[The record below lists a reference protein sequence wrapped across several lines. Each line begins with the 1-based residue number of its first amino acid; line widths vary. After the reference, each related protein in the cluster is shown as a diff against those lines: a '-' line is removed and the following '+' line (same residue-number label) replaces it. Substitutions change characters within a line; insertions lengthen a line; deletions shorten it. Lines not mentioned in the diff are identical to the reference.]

1 VDWLVMDQKSEKK
14 LPKLRQN
21 LKILKT
27 SAGEDGSKRWL
38 LFVPIQNKYFT
49 IALDTFELISKWN
62 ENKTGSEFLADLEK
76 EGYELDQASL
86 DVFVHFIVVSGL
98 TVTDNHEGVLRL
110 ANTSK
115 TAKKNIFKWLIHNY
129 LFIRIPIFKPDKWL
143 NQNLHFVHFF
153 YSNLWRNTVLFLGF
167 IGIVLVLRRWDAYT
181 STFQHFFSKEGLF
194 FYFISLLFIK
204 SLHELGHAFTAKKY
218 GCKIPSMGVAF
229 LVLFPVLYTDTTDS
243 WKLKSKHKRLQI
255 VLAGIKVE
263 LYLAMLATFLWSF
276 TPDGIINS
284 ILFML
289 ATTSWITS
297 ILLNISPFMRFDGYY
312 ALSDWSGSANLQP
325 RSFAMAKWYIRGLVL
340 GLREEAPEYLS
351 RKKRN
356 FFIIYA
362 ILTAIYRFFLFL
374 GIAVLVYYFAF
385 KVLGIILFLVEII
398 WFILLPIYKE
408 LKIWWNKKEKI
419 TLNKNN
425 KISLAVFFMLLFI
438 FFIPWNNKINLPA
451 ILQVENYTDI
461 YASKEAQIVF
471 INFKSG
477 DRVNKGDVLL
487 SLNSP
492 NLSLSIEKC
501 EQEIETIK
509 LELKK
514 QAGSKEILA
523 KIFLLEENLI
533 RKEKELEGL
542 VGVNTKLTLVAPFD
556 GYIYFND
563 IYAANQWVNPKEPIL
578 SIYEPNDFKIKAFCP
593 EGRIRDI
600 DINSASY
607 FISNLGEVNTFD
619 TNINSI
625 SEVSTPYLRYPE
637 LSSEYGGDIATRND
651 SRQRMYSEEAY
662 YQINADV
669 LNSNRVFKTRTK
681 GTLVVS
687 GVRRSIA
694 KIFLLKFASVLI
706 RESGF

>member
-1 VDWLVMDQKSEKK
+1 MNQESEKK
-14 LPKLRQN
+14 LPKLRQD
-21 LKILKT
+21 LKILQT

-38 LFVPIQNKYFT
+38 LFDPIQNKYFT

-62 ENKTGSEFLADLEK
+62 ENKTGSEFLADLQK
-76 EGYELDQASL
+76 EGYEFDQASL
-86 DVFVHFIVVSGL
+86 DTFIHFIVASGL

-110 ANTSK
+110 VNTSEL
-115 TAKKNIFKWLIHNY
+115 AKKNIFKWLIHNY
-129 LFIRIPIFKPDKWL
+129 LFIRIPVFKPDKWL
-143 NQNLHFVHFF
+143 SDNLRFVHFF
-153 YSNLWRNTVLFLGF
+153 YSNLWRNIVLFLGG
-167 IGIVLVLRRWDAYT
+167 IGIILVLRNWDTYV

-194 FYFISLLFIK
+194 FYFITLLFIK
-204 SLHELGHAFTAKKY
+204 SFHELGHAFTAKKY
-218 GCKIPSMGVAF
+218 GCKVPSIGVAF
-229 LVLFPVLYTDTTDS
+229 LVLFPVLYTDTSDS
-243 WKLKSKHKRLQI
+243 WKLKSKNKRLKI
-255 VLAGIKVE
+255 VFAGIKVE

-284 ILFML
+284 ILFMI

-297 ILLNISPFMRFDGYY
+297 ILLNISPFLKFDGYY
-312 ALSDWSGSANLQP
+312 ALSDWSESENLQP

-340 GLREEAPEYLS
+340 GLQEEAPEYLS
-351 RKKRN
+351 SKKRN

-362 ILTAIYRFFLFL
+362 ILTSIYRFFLFL

-425 KISLAVFFMLLFI
+425 KISLVVILMMTFI
-438 FFIPWNNKINLPA
+438 FFVPWNAKINLPA
-451 ILQVENYTDI
+451 ILQVENYTNI
-461 YASKEAQIVF
+461 YANKESQIVS

-487 SLNSP
+487 LLESP

-501 EQEIETIK
+501 KQEIETIK

-514 QAGSKEILA
+514 QAGSKDILA

-533 RKEKELEGL
+533 RKEKELEGFL
-542 VGVNTKLTLVAPFD
+542 GVNAKLTVVAPFD

-563 IYAANQWVNPKEPIL
+563 TYGVNQWVNPKEPIL
-578 SIYEPNDFKIKAFCP
+578 SIYDPNKLKIRAFCP
-593 EGRIRDI
+593 EERVRDV

-607 FISNLGEVNTFD
+607 FISNLSEVD
-619 TNINSI
+619 TIDVDINSI

-637 LSSEYGGDIATRND
+637 LSSEYGGDIATRHDFNK
-651 SRQRMYSEEAY
+651 RMYSEKAY
-662 YQINADV
+662 YQINAAV
-669 LNSNRVFKTRTK
+669 LNSNRIFKIRTK

-694 KIFLLKFASVLI
+694 KIFLLKFVSVLI